1 MNTRKPGIVIAGVLL
16 LISCAAFAQAQKPQ
30 GSAPSVVIEY
40 IDNASGNLAI
50 YDQGKNAVQ
59 FDIGTRLLPGWT
71 VVTDK
76 GDVVELKLDP
86 NGTIIKVSQVTNF
99 KVDSLQSAAG
109 EINTFSVAIGKIRAV
124 AGKATGQEKYN
135 VQGPSAVCGVRGT
148 DFGFDVE
155 TDKETAFVLDGEI
168 EFTKTAT
175 GETVEISKGMMAD
188 AMAPEFKPVQI
199 PADFLQEIHK
209 DLDFEKLSP
218 QDVPGHGPGSQA
230 AGPGQGGPLD
240 GVMGWLRNILGM
252 EIGSITISGNT
263 YAKVV
268 ISPQFSI
275 GDLKLGLYLPII
287 YTDNMFDPGDY
298 YRPAGNDEWNF
309 GVSASAWDPLDAFN
323 DLVLKIKYIEY
334 GKQRDPF
341 YFKAGNLD
349 DITIGHGVI
358 MRDYANDADFPAV
371 RRVGLNLGLDLG
383 GFGMEAMMDDA
394 ALPQIVGGRLFA
406 RPIPGFRAALGVSLL
421 ADLNPA
427 GDSTLP
433 IMGFPVP
440 AEYVMGKM
448 MIFNPGLDID
458 VPFIESDA
466 LSLIAFADMT
476 GMVPFV
482 QAPPWFST
490 IQTGYQWNTLWDS
503 GLKNYGV
510 AAGVLGNIVMV
521 DYRLEYR
528 YFTGISHPAYY
539 DTVYTR
545 TNRLL
550 YTAEVMSYLQ
560 NPSDPAF
567 DRVEMGIYGEGGFTL
582 EKILR
587 LKIGYYWPWAYDST
601 GAIVADPNDH
611 LIATFTLEKGVIP
624 VVNLSGSVSYERNR
638 FVSTILQSQGAE
650 GLSLFDANT
659 VVSAQIAYS
668 ATPNLDII
676 LLYSATAHRDANGNI
691 VYNEGSKTILPEMD
705 TSLAIQTSIHF

>member
-427 GDSTLP
+427 GDLGNTAVEQFGHL
-433 IMGFPVP
+433 MF
-440 AEYVMGKM
+440 
-448 MIFNPGLDID
+448 FNPGVDID
-458 VPFIESDA
+458 LPFMESDD
-466 LSLIAFADMT
+466 LSVIAFADMT
-476 GMVPFV
+476 TMVPYLQSGV
-482 QAPPWFST
+482 SVPMLGLSVPSGLHT
-490 IQTGYQWNTLWDS
+490 ETLWDS
-503 GLKNYGV
+503 GLKNYGI
-510 AAGVLGNIVMV
+510 AGGVLGNILML

-528 YFTGISHPAYY
+528 YFKGIVQPAFYNTIY
-539 DTVYTR
+539 ERTR
-545 TNRLL
+545 ALSVLGTLF
-550 YTAEVMSYLQ
+550 YLSD
-560 NPSDPAF
+560 PSNPAF
-567 DRVEMGIYGEGGFTL
+567 DRLEMGIYGEAGFTL
-582 EKILR
+582 DKILS
-587 LKIGYYWPWAYDST
+587 LKIGYYWPWEYDSS
-601 GAIVADPNDH
+601 GNIVPDYNDH
-611 LIATFTLEKGVIP
+611 FLATFTLEKGVIP
-624 VVNLSGSVSYERNR
+624 IVNLSGSVSYERNN
-638 FVSTILQSQGAE
+638 FVSTITQSGDSK

-659 VVSAQIAYS
+659 VVSAKIAYS
-668 ATPNLDII
+668 ATPNVDVI
-676 LLYSATAHRDANGNI
+676 LLYAATARRDGSGNI
-691 VYNEGSKTILPEMD
+691 VYDTGSLLPQLD
-705 TSLAIQTSIHF
+705 TTLAIQTSIHF